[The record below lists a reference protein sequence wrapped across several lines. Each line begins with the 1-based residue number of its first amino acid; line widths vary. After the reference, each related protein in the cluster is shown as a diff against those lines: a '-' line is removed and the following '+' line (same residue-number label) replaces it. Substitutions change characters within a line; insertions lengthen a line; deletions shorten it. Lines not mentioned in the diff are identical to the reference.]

1 MFVVAHTATVPDHV
15 KGYVDRFL
23 VEVSPSLYVGTLSR
37 RVAEELW
44 KALIEHRGQGH
55 LTFVLSNSKS
65 EQGYEVWIE
74 GRDDVTIRDFDGFT
88 LPVWSRKVANHA
100 H

>member
-1 MFVVAHTATVPDHV
+1 MFVVAHAPAVPAHV

-37 RVAEELW
+37 RVAEELRQV
-44 KALIEHRGQGH
+44 LVEHRDDGH
-55 LTFVLSNSKS
+55 ITFILSNSRT
-65 EQGYEVWIE
+65 EQGYEVWVD
-74 GRDDVTIRDFDGFT
+74 GRDDVEIRDFDGFS
-88 LPVWSRKVANHA
+88 LPVWSRKVAAHA

>member
-1 MFVVAHTATVPDHV
+1 MFVVAHAAAVPDHL

-23 VEVSPSLYVGTLSR
+23 VEVSPSLYVGTLTR

-44 KALIEHRGQGH
+44 NSLVEHRVEGH
-55 LTFVLSNSKS
+55 ITFVVSSS
-65 EQGYEVWIE
+65 STEQGYEVWVE
-74 GRDDVTIRDFDGFT
+74 GRDDVAIRDFDGLA
-88 LPVWSRKVANHA
+88 LPAWSRKVADHA

>member
-1 MFVVAHTATVPDHV
+1 MFVVAHATAVPDHV

-23 VEVSPSLYVGTLSR
+23 VEVSPSLYVGTLTR

-44 KALIEHRGQGH
+44 NALVEHRGDGH
-55 LTFVLSNSKS
+55 VTFVLSSS
-65 EQGYEVWIE
+65 RTEQGYEVWVE
-74 GRDDVTIRDFDGFT
+74 GRGDVAIRDFDGLS
-88 LPVWSRKVANHA
+88 LPAWSRKVASHA